1 MPDEYLFQIFD
12 YYFRKQLNSNF
23 ILFDKDRACAAHK
36 KHFYL
41 FSFFSETYN
50 SRRGKLRRRAIVAWT
65 IKLGDCDAMI
75 ARIKVVVHLSGRSSF
90 WFVLSDL
97 VNATTIYNRAKK

>member
-1 MPDEYLFQIFD
+1 MPDEYISRFFSD
-12 YYFRKQLNSNF
+12 YYLKQLNSNF

-41 FSFFSETYN
+41 FSSFSETYN

-75 ARIKVVVHLSGRSSF
+75 ARIKVVVHLSGRSFF